1 MADIYIRHDC
11 DVVIDVNGCAKVF
24 VTVYDRANVKVRQ
37 GGMGR
42 VYVYKN
48 GDSCIVET
56 EGSVTMQGKE
66 KRSHQASLFC
76 FVFKNYSK
84 NLLQIRSR
92 IFLAPRRSPCK
103 GYCRV
108 IIEIVYLPAP
118 ICHSPQHRFSVFIA
132 FSCAVNM

>member
-48 GDSCIVET
+48 GDSWHRVGRC
-56 EGSVTMQGKE
+56 
-66 KRSHQASLFC
+66 LF
-76 FVFKNYSK
+76 
-84 NLLQIRSR
+84 
-92 IFLAPRRSPCK
+92 
-103 GYCRV
+103 G
-108 IIEIVYLPAP
+108 
-118 ICHSPQHRFSVFIA
+118 
-132 FSCAVNM
+132 NMEA

>member
-1 MADIYIRHDC
+1 MYDGYSVADIYIRHDC

-56 EGSVTMQGKE
+56 EGSVTMRERKIYYKSDQGFSGPKT
-66 KRSHQASLFC
+66 
-76 FVFKNYSK
+76 V
-84 NLLQIRSR
+84 
-92 IFLAPRRSPCK
+92 SPV
-103 GYCRV
+103 RV
-108 IIEIVYLPAP
+108 IAEL
-118 ICHSPQHRFSVFIA
+118 SSR
-132 FSCAVNM
+132 